1 MPSVGSH
8 EDEVVAKVAAR
19 DLLPQLLAALAGL
32 SQGERD
38 VVLLV
43 ALGQLSHEEVAQAL
57 GISAGT
63 VGSRLSRARKR
74 LHQAVSQ
81 EALDG

>member
-1 MPSVGSH
+1 MQP
-8 EDEVVAKVAAR
+8 K
-19 DLLPQLLAALAGL
+19 LLTALAEL

-43 ALGQLSHEEVAQAL
+43 ALSQLSHEEVAQAL

-74 LHQAVSQ
+74 LRAKLAGSMAERAADRGQRTRA
-81 EALDG
+81 A

>member
-1 MPSVGSH
+1 
-8 EDEVVAKVAAR
+8 VAAR
-19 DLLPQLLAALAGL
+19 RQLPELLTALGTL

-38 VVLLV
+38 VLLLV
-43 ALGQLSHEEVAQAL
+43 ALAEFSHEEVAQAL

-74 LHQAVSQ
+74 LHQAISQ
-81 EALDG
+81 EALNG